1 MSKSRREAMKG
12 TGSLAGKTIVASAKD
27 RRTNKV
33 IAAAIEGMDGWALQN
48 FVEDRV
54 IADAKVYTDEHA
66 SWLGLIFDD
75 HESVNHSKGEYVRGD
90 AGTQGT
96 ESSWAML
103 KRAHTATFHKISP
116 KRMDRYVTELAC

>member
-1 MSKSRREAMKG
+1 MKG